1 MALTYIFK
9 NILDEKLKNMQE
21 SWPFAKPVNRK
32 TCKGYYDVIKVKTNE
47 RSCQHFSN

>member
-32 TCKGYYDVIKVKTNE
+32 TCKGYYDVIKVKNQRT
-47 RSCQHFSN
+47 FFLTLK